1 MGMPTIQPA
10 NRLGVS
16 HGGGAT
22 CLLWLLLSVAGP
34 GHAQNGPDSPPV
46 ADEAIS
52 DDDGGPEPL
61 TGAPHSGDTGVML
74 TPSAATT
81 KPLPD
86 SGDAESPV
94 WGIPPLPWRG
104 ALTLSAISTMPAYA
118 PSSTS
123 MVEGLSLSG
132 SSYVWQPWFLKLN
145 GSMFLGLSQDQ
156 SGGSSGK
163 TESQNFGFGGNL
175 LQSSRFPFGFTGA
188 MSKVATERS
197 AETGDHFRTEMQT
210 TSLGLTQGYAP
221 LSRGYQ
227 TSWNYN
233 LMRSEGRQSD
243 NGRVEDSLGTTS
255 QNFGGSVAIPLFTEN
270 PQSLN
275 FGGGVSSTRNNQAG
289 ARSDALNFGASHGIY
304 LEDYVMTISS
314 TALMSSTRLM
324 TKDENTRSSVSN
336 VASGMEWVPSDDYPL
351 TIGAGLGFF
360 NSKAEAASQRSSV
373 ATVNA
378 NLVARYPLDEYWSFN
393 GRYDA
398 NQATTSGNEAENKTI
413 FHSLSGGVNWSGKQY
428 QSKLKNWGYSL
439 SYGAS
444 GGLAYTSLQGAN
456 MTSVETSVTGGANI
470 GHSLSRAY
478 LDFDKAPV
486 TLALSQGYGMSFL
499 AATGDVAQTLNHS
512 VSASWAPSSDSSSRQ
527 FNASASDGRAIGGS
541 AKNAFQQVSLGM
553 AYQAMISVYSS
564 LSASASLG
572 YSRQEG
578 ESGGRQTMSGTVGAQ
593 YSHGRFANVSGLN
606 YSARYNLI
614 TRENQANSDGDY
626 SFEHLVAQAWSWRY
640 GLLGWQVNHS
650 LSTIGE
656 GGVDQV
662 LTLSVTRD
670 FSGVL

>member
-1 MGMPTIQPA
+1 MSLFHSA
-10 NRLGVS
+10 NRLGATY
-16 HGGGAT
+16 GGWSTG
-22 CLLWLLLSVAGP
+22 LLWLLLSVAGP
-34 GHAQNGPDSPPV
+34 GYAQNGSASPPV
-46 ADEAIS
+46 ADEALG
-52 DDDGGPEPL
+52 DEDDGKASV
-61 TGAPHSGDTGVML
+61 TGALPPREVGFILKPPVVTD
-74 TPSAATT
+74 

-86 SGDAESPV
+86 SGDAESLI

-104 ALTLSAISTMPAYA
+104 ALIISALNTMPAYA
-118 PSSTS
+118 PSSLS
-123 MVEGLSLSG
+123 MVEGFSLSG

-145 GSMFLGLSQDQ
+145 GSMFLGMSQDQ
-156 SGGSSGK
+156 SAGSTGK

-175 LQSSRFPFGFTGA
+175 LPSSRFPFGFAGA

-197 AETGDHFRTEMQT
+197 ADTGDHFRTEMQT

-227 TSWNYN
+227 TSWSYN
-233 LMRSEGRQSD
+233 LMRSDGRQID
-243 NGRVEDSLGTTS
+243 NGRAANSLGTTS
-255 QNFGGSVAIPLFTEN
+255 QNFSGTVAIPLFTEN

-275 FGGGVSSTRNNQAG
+275 FGGGFGSTRNSQAG
-289 ARSDALNFGASHGIY
+289 ARSDASNFGASHGIY
-304 LEDYVMTISS
+304 LEDYVMTIST
-314 TALMSSTRLM
+314 TAQTSSTHLL

-351 TIGAGLGFF
+351 TIGAGLGVF
-360 NSKAEAASQRSSV
+360 NSKAEAASQSSSV

-378 NLVARYPLDEYWSFN
+378 NLAARYPLNEYWSFN

-398 NQATTSGNEAENKTI
+398 NQATTAGNEVVNKTI

-428 QSKLKNWGYSL
+428 QSKLKDWGYSL

-444 GGLAYTSLQGAN
+444 GGLGYSSRQVAD
-456 MTSVETSVTGGANI
+456 MTSAETNVTGGANI
-470 GHSLSRAY
+470 GHSFSRAY

-486 TLALSQGYGMSFL
+486 MLAVSQGYGVSFI
-499 AATGDVAQTLNHS
+499 AANGDVAQTLNHS
-512 VSASWAPSSDSSSRQ
+512 INSSWAPGSESSTRQ
-527 FNASASDGRAIGGS
+527 FNASASDSRTIGGS
-541 AKNAFQQVSLGM
+541 AKNAFQQLSLGM
-553 AYQAMISVYSS
+553 TYQAMINVYSS
-564 LSASASLG
+564 LSASAGLG

-578 ESGGRQTMSGTVGAQ
+578 EAGGRQATSGSIGAQ

-614 TRENQANSDGDY
+614 IRENQSNSDGSY
-626 SFEHLVAQAWSWRY
+626 SLEHLVSQAWSWRY

>member
-1 MGMPTIQPA
+1 MPPSRQA
-10 NRLGVS
+10 NRLGVVR
-16 HGGGAT
+16 GRAAT
-22 CLLWLLLSVAGP
+22 CLLWLLFSVAGP
-34 GHAQNGPDSPPV
+34 GYAQNGPASPPV
-46 ADEAIS
+46 ADDALG
-52 DDDGGPEPL
+52 DDDGGQVSEA
-61 TGAPHSGDTGVML
+61 GASPPGDAGVML
-74 TPSAATT
+74 KSPVVTT
-81 KPLPD
+81 KPLPV
-86 SGDAESPV
+86 SGDAESLV

-104 ALTLSAISTMPAYA
+104 ALTLSAINTLPAYA
-118 PSSTS
+118 PSSLS

-197 AETGDHFRTEMQT
+197 ADTGDHFRTEMQT

-227 TSWNYN
+227 TSWSYN
-233 LMRSEGRQSD
+233 LMRSEGRQID

-255 QNFGGSVAIPLFTEN
+255 QSLGGSFAIPLFTEN

-289 ARSDALNFGASHGIY
+289 ARSDAMNFGGSHGIY
-304 LEDYVMTISS
+304 LEDYVMTIST
-314 TALMSSTRLM
+314 TALMSSTRLL
-324 TKDENTRSSVSN
+324 TEEENTRSSVSN

-360 NSKAEAASQRSSV
+360 NSKAEGAGQRNSV

-378 NLVARYPLDEYWSFN
+378 NLVARYPLDEYWSFS

-398 NQATTSGNEAENKTI
+398 NQATASGNEVENKTI

-428 QSKLKNWGYSL
+428 QSKIKDWGYSL
-439 SYGAS
+439 SYGAA
-444 GGLAYTSLQGAN
+444 GGLAYTSLQSAN
-456 MTSVETSVTGGANI
+456 MKSVETHVTGGANI

-499 AATGDVAQTLNHS
+499 AATGDLAHTLSHS
-512 VSASWAPSSDSSSRQ
+512 IGASWAPAGDSSSRQ

-564 LSASASLG
+564 LSASANLG

-578 ESGGRQTMSGTVGAQ
+578 ETGGRQTTSGTVGAQ

-614 TRENQANSDGDY
+614 TRENQTNSDGNY
-626 SFEHLVAQAWSWRY
+626 SFEHLFSQAWSWRY

-656 GGVDQV
+656 GRVDQV